1 MKNILYLILAVTIAP
16 NAYALDL
23 VSLKASDIKQQE
35 ISVPAPV
42 AQKAEPAVK
51 TEQTRAYTNLWMNIN
66 NNVSMK
72 EVEAQDYMARIDVTV
87 RKVFDSQF
95 DVNCRVDNNYQWAT
109 VRKSGNT
116 NYQLSGSGMF
126 LSMDEWGGNYNISGN
141 VTENGQT
148 KYLNLTMYKS
158 FDEFSFNVN
167 SYGLNLSINKT
178 GINGSFDTT
187 QYSKTA
193 VAAVVTFA
201 LAVQA
206 DKSAPA
212 AQPSKTKTSQY
223 VQVSGDVNLTGNGF
237 VPQNGGYTT
246 VNLTGSAAFSDA
258 SGKIRSNQAYITVPA
273 SMWIH
278 PNQYVFQT
286 VWPNVSAQF
295 YQDGK
300 YVGSANM
307 SGSINVSGWPSGSF
321 VYLNGR
327 GRLSGSI
334 YVNDGQ

>member
-1 MKNILYLILAVTIAP
+1 MKNILYLVLAVASAP
-16 NAYALDL
+16 NAYAFDL
-23 VSLKASDIKQQE
+23 VSLRASDLKQQE
-35 ISVPAPV
+35 ITVPAPV
-42 AQKAEPAVK
+42 AQKTESAV
-51 TEQTRAYTNLWMNIN
+51 TIGQARVYTNLWMNIN

-72 EVEAQDYMARIDVTV
+72 EVEAQDYMAGIDVTV
-87 RKVFDSQF
+87 RKVFDNQF
-95 DVNCRVDNNYQWAT
+95 DVNCRVDNKYEWAT
-109 VRKSGNT
+109 IRKSGNT
-116 NYQLSGSGMF
+116 DYQLSGSGMF

-158 FDEFSFNVN
+158 FDDFSFSVN
-167 SYGLNLSINKT
+167 SFGLNLTINKNS
-178 GINGSFDTT
+178 INGSFDTA
-187 QYSKTA
+187 QYSKSA

-206 DKSAPA
+206 DKSAPSA
-212 AQPSKTKTSQY
+212 KAKASQY

-246 VNLTGSAAFSDA
+246 VNLTGWTTFSDA
-258 SGKIRSNQAYITVPA
+258 SGKVRSNQAYITVPA
-273 SMWIH
+273 SMFIR

-286 VWPNVSAQF
+286 VWPDISAQF
-295 YQDGK
+295 YENGK

-307 SGSINVSGWPSGSF
+307 SGSINVSGLPSGSF

-327 GRLSGSI
+327 GRLSGSL